1 MRATTSSTRRRGRP
15 RKIAGPDDI
24 LAAALRVFAA
34 TGYSRARLEDVARE
48 AGISKAA
55 LYLYFDGKQAIFEAL
70 VRSAVVPNVERL
82 EALVAGWQGNS
93 ADLLRNLIQ
102 AIGRLVIESELSAF
116 PKLIVAEAANFP
128 DLAQFY
134 RTQVIERVLGVLAS
148 IVSRGVASG
157 EFRPADPALSAR
169 LVIAPL
175 LFSTLWKTCFVRD
188 DEPRFDPAPLLS
200 LHVETL
206 IRGLA

>member
-1 MRATTSSTRRRGRP
+1 MIDTAPLVRRRGRP
-15 RKIAGPDDI
+15 RKLAGPDEI
-24 LAAALRVFAA
+24 LAAALTVFAE
-34 TGYSRARLEDVARE
+34 TGFSRSRLEDVARA
-48 AGISKAA
+48 AGVSKAT

-70 VRSAVVPNVERL
+70 VRSAVLVNVERL
-82 EALVAGWQGNS
+82 EALVAGWQGSS
-93 ADLLRNLIQ
+93 ADLMRTLVQ

-116 PKLIVAEAANFP
+116 PKLIVAEASNFP

-134 RTQVIERVLGVLAS
+134 RAQVVERVLGVLAS
-148 IVSRGVASG
+148 IVARGVGSG
-157 EFRPADPALSAR
+157 EFRPTEPTLAAR

-175 LFSTLWKTCFVRD
+175 LFSALWKTCFVRD

-200 LHVETL
+200 LHIETL

>member
-1 MRATTSSTRRRGRP
+1 MLDIAPHSRRRGRP
-15 RKIAGPDDI
+15 RKLAGPDEI
-24 LAAALRVFAA
+24 LAAALRVFAE

-48 AGISKAA
+48 AGVSKAT
-55 LYLYFDGKQAIFEAL
+55 LYLYFDSKQAIFEAL

-82 EALVAGWQGNS
+82 EALVTGAQGSS
-93 ADLLRNLIQ
+93 ADLLHTLVQ
-102 AIGRLVIESELSAF
+102 AIGRVVIESELSAF
-116 PKLIVAEAANFP
+116 PKLIIAEAANFP

-134 RTQVIERVLGVLAS
+134 RAQVIERVFGVLAS
-148 IVSRGVASG
+148 IVARGVASG
-157 EFRPADPALSAR
+157 EFRPIDPALAAR

-188 DEPRFDPAPLLS
+188 DEPSFDPAPLLS

>member
-1 MRATTSSTRRRGRP
+1 MHATSSSTRRRGRP

>member
-1 MRATTSSTRRRGRP
+1 MPDIEPHARRRGRP
-15 RKIAGPDDI
+15 RKVAGPDDI
-24 LAAALRVFAA
+24 VAAALRVFAE
-34 TGYSRARLEDVARE
+34 TGFSRARLEDVARE
-48 AGISKAA
+48 AGISKATI
-55 LYLYFDGKQAIFEAL
+55 YLYFDSKQAIFEAL

-82 EALVAGWQGNS
+82 EALVTGAKGSS
-93 ADLLRNLIQ
+93 ADLLRTLVQ
-102 AIGRLVIESELSAF
+102 AIGRVVIESELSAF
-116 PKLIVAEAANFP
+116 PKLIIAEAANFP

-148 IVSRGVASG
+148 IVARGVASG
-157 EFRPADPALSAR
+157 EFRPTDPRLVAR

-188 DEPRFDPAPLLS
+188 DEPGFDPAPLMS